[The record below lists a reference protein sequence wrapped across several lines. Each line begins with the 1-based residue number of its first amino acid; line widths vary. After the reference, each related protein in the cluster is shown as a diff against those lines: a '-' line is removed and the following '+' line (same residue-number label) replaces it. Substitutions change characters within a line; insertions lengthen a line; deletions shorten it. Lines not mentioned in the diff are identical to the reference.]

1 MHVDDSTVLFG
12 FPASDLKGDCARTVQ
27 ISLAFELLCTIV
39 RAQTIEN
46 KEMHFAI
53 ELLRGALLAR
63 KAGALVLLRTPK
75 PPYIPYPL
83 RHTRDEQRNC
93 RARTTAGVLSNS
105 PAGAGLRANSN
116 I

>member
-12 FPASDLKGDCARTVQ
+12 FPPSDLKGDCARTVQ
-27 ISLAFELLCTIV
+27 ISLALSYCAQLSV
-39 RAQTIEN
+39 AQTIEN
-46 KEMHFAI
+46 KEIHFAI
-53 ELLRGALLAR
+53 ELSRGALLAR
-63 KAGALVLLRTPK
+63 KAGALALLRIPK